1 MTYKLSG
8 IHLFDV
14 NVAWMQRAPHLRN
27 TYANSR
33 ENHYVV
39 GELAGRDLALEELTA
54 FDVSY
59 ILRAP
64 KLLPPHSLYTA
75 ITNAVKS
82 LSFLLKELEETL
94 FFCTRDFTKHR
105 QGSIKGLSLD
115 FEANVLPH
123 LLSKELLRLG
133 VISMPIS

>member
-14 NVAWMQRAPHLRN
+14 NAAWMQRAPHLRN

-39 GELAGRDLALEELTA
+39 GELAGRNLALEELTA

-64 KLLPPHSLYTA
+64 KLTARLTAYHTA
-75 ITNAVKS
+75 ITNAS
-82 LSFLLKELEETL
+82 DCLLYTSPSP
-94 FFCTRDFTKHR
+94 RD
-105 QGSIKGLSLD
+105 G
-115 FEANVLPH
+115 
-123 LLSKELLRLG
+123 LLSR
-133 VISMPIS
+133 MPSSA